1 MSSIPSGS
9 YFLPSLLQNSQKST
23 EREGFNGDISFMAE
37 YSKISHS
44 LHYVWLCMGICICF
58 YLLQEE
64 ASQKMIKQST
74 DLSIAECH

>member
-1 MSSIPSGS
+1 MEVFP
-9 YFLPSLLQNSQKST
+9 
-23 EREGFNGDISFMAE
+23 E

-58 YLLQEE
+58 NLLQEE